1 MSDETATILVERVG
15 PYGVLCNKTWFGL
28 TSNSKL
34 TPKQFIEGQ
43 AYEVTLFYAKSG
55 KAYISG
61 VISGN
66 IAAPE
71 VSAPAPKPAPA
82 PVVEAVEATVVK
94 EEPAKSVPVAVASQA
109 VTITPTD
116 SKDLEGSTLV
126 ALITSG
132 DMSGLDNGKKVAYYK
147 ARCEAAGL
155 DPRTAPFQFIRL
167 QGKEILYATKGATDQ
182 LCKVH
187 RISVDVLEQ
196 KTEGD
201 LRVVLVRAKTG
212 DGRHTDELG
221 VVPVAGLKGGEL
233 ANALMKALTKAKR
246 RAILSLCGLGMMDE
260 TELETVPG
268 VTAAPLVVTPEV
280 VDGKTE

>member
-1 MSDETATILVERVG
+1 MADQEATLTVEKGG
-15 PYGVLCNKTWFGL
+15 PYGVFANGVWFGL
-28 TSNSKL
+28 TSNSGL
-34 TPKQFIEGQ
+34 TPKQFVVGQ
-43 AYEVTLFYAKSG
+43 TYQVKLFYAKTG

-61 VISGN
+61 VTAGN
-66 IAAPE
+66 MAAPE
-71 VSAPAPKPAPA
+71 VAPSAPPPPPVKTVETVKP
-82 PVVEAVEATVVK
+82 
-94 EEPAKSVPVAVASQA
+94 EEPLVPKYAVHTP
-109 VTITPTD
+109 VTTD
-116 SKDLEGSTLV
+116 GKDLEGSTLV

-132 DMSGLDNGKKVAYYK
+132 DMSGLDDGKKVAYYK

-221 VVPVAGLKGGEL
+221 VVPVAGLKGGDL